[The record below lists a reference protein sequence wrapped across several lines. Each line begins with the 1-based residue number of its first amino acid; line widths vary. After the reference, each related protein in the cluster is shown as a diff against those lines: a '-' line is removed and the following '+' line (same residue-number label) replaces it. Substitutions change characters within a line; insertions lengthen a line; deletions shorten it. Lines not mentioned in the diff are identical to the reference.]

1 MQSGIYWGYVGL
13 IEGIVSRIKAEYGGP
28 MRVIATGGLAPIFED
43 ASPMIEKVDGNL
55 NLWGLRLVYTRNRPE
70 TISV

>member
-1 MQSGIYWGYVGL
+1 V
-13 IEGIVSRIKAEYGGP
+13 
-28 MRVIATGGLAPIFED
+28 FEH
-43 ASPMIEKVDGNL
+43 ASPMIEKVDSDL